1 MPAELT
7 KNGDTLELSLANCRG
22 TEFADTLAKI
32 KEVAG
37 RKYDGD
43 RKLWLAPADGAT
55 AEQIMSMIRPD
66 ASPELHAWIKGSAS
80 PRRPS

>member
-7 KNGDTLELSLANCRG
+7 KNGDTLELSLAGCRG
-22 TEFADTLAKI
+22 TEFSDALTKI
-32 KEVAG
+32 RTIAG

-66 ASPELHAWIKGSAS
+66 ASPELHAWIKEQRVQETA
-80 PRRPS
+80 